1 MDSHFVYLQKIK
13 YFYVYA
19 ALSDIDLDYLRFMV
33 FPPKDKKK

>member
-1 MDSHFVYLQKIK
+1 MDFHFVYLQK

-33 FPPKDKKK
+33 FPSKDKKK